1 MRKSGILFCFIIT
14 AICAFAQP
22 QKIKYQG
29 VARNSSGN
37 ALVNQLISF
46 RISIKKDSA
55 AGAVVYKE
63 THSTTTNQFG
73 LFYINIGTGSVV
85 AGTFSSIPWGKS
97 DYYQETEMDPTG
109 GASYTSMGISQFL
122 SVPYALYA
130 KNGGSSGY
138 RATNSSSQAVGPNSS
153 VTVSFNVENFDDG
166 DNFSSNVFTA
176 PSDGFYNLEATVV
189 WDVSAYTQT
198 ITAPTNT
205 ITNTTTVP
213 VTLSGFSIEARL
225 VVGSIIYD
233 IASMNSV
240 PRAVSEAFPLKLST
254 NIYLTAG
261 QTVHVEAFNASNTTS
276 QTLLGSYCHFSGYKI
291 Y

>member
-1 MRKSGILFCFIIT
+1 MKKAGILFCFIFA
-14 AICAFAQP
+14 AICAIAQP

-29 VARNSSGN
+29 VARNNSGN
-37 ALVNQLISF
+37 ALPNQLISF
-46 RISIKKDSA
+46 RISIKKDSVN
-55 AGAVVYKE
+55 GAVVYKE

-85 AGTFSSIPWGKS
+85 VGTFSSIAWGKG
-97 DYYQETEMDPTG
+97 DYYQETEMDPAG
-109 GASYTSMGISQFL
+109 GSSYTSMGVSQFL

-138 RATNSSSQAVGPNSS
+138 RVTNSSNQAVGPNTN
-153 VTVSFNVENFDDG
+153 VTVTFNVEDFDDG
-166 DNFSSNVFTA
+166 NNFSSNSFTA
-176 PSDGFYNLEATVV
+176 PSDGFYNFEATVV

-205 ITNTTTVP
+205 VTNTTTIP

-225 VVGSIIYD
+225 VVGSTTYD
-233 IASMNSV
+233 IASVNSL
-240 PRAVSEAFPLKLST
+240 PRAMTEAIPLKLST
-254 NIYLTAG
+254 NIYLTIG
-261 QTVHVEAFNASNTTS
+261 QTVHVEAFNASNTTG
-276 QTLLGSYCHFSGYKI
+276 QILLGSSCHFSGYKI